1 MGGTSA
7 LKYHISLLIANML
20 FGMNYSFYSSIIG
33 HIVSSDNLFVL
44 RVMAGALFF
53 VVYMFATGRARIEL
67 RDLYKFAILAGILV
81 FGRIYVMLDGMNYT
95 SPIDGSIIATMN
107 PILIM
112 LISAL
117 IIKEKITVKRT
128 FGILIG
134 AAGAL
139 ILILS
144 NMHGGIHGGKTLG
157 NILITVSIVFSAFNT
172 VFVKKLISKYSP
184 YTIMGWIYLIGFIVV
199 MPVFG
204 PGLLKVDTSHWNT
217 EMWLEIGYITIIGSM
232 VASALNYYGLKGV
245 SATSSSMY
253 AYSQPIMATILAVWR
268 GQDTITYITIISA
281 ALVFAGVFIVI
292 SSYRKNKASAT
303 HSAPQE

>member
-53 VVYMFATGRARIEL
+53 VVYMFTTGRARIEL

-204 PGLLKVDTSHWNT
+204 PGLLKVDTSH
-217 EMWLEIGYITIIGSM
+217 
-232 VASALNYYGLKGV
+232 
-245 SATSSSMY
+245 
-253 AYSQPIMATILAVWR
+253 
-268 GQDTITYITIISA
+268 
-281 ALVFAGVFIVI
+281 
-292 SSYRKNKASAT
+292 
-303 HSAPQE
+303 